1 MARRKA
7 PAGPLMLAHI
17 VLASSETIA
26 HRWWM
31 MATGNCSPTEYQRMV
46 LEKLKASQLM
56 SVAAL
61 SKDPSF
67 TKLFA
72 PWYRATRRNAR
83 RLRKK
88 PGWNL

>member
-1 MARRKA
+1 MARRKS
-7 PAGPLMLAHI
+7 PAGPLMLTNI
-17 VLASSETIA
+17 FLASSETIA

-31 MATGNCSPTEYQRMV
+31 MMTGRCSPAEYQRMV
-46 LEKLKASQLM
+46 LEKLKASQQM

-61 SKDPSF
+61 SGDPSF
-67 TKLFA
+67 AKLFA

-88 PGWNL
+88 PGRNL

>member
-7 PAGPLMLAHI
+7 PAGPFMLAQI
-17 VLASSETIA
+17 FLASSETIA

-31 MATGNCSPTEYQRMV
+31 MATGNCSPAEYQRMV
-46 LEKLKASQLM
+46 LEKLKASQQM
-56 SVAAL
+56 SAAAL
-61 SKDPSF
+61 SGDTSLA
-67 TKLFA
+67 KLFA

-88 PGWNL
+88 PG